1 MGNQPPEVFFDGPA
15 LELAIAINRNDSDA
29 IRRLSPKV
37 EINRV
42 HRQGMTLLFYA
53 LTAKKHAAVTEL
65 IKVGA
70 NPAQIDKE
78 LGSPLDLAVQ
88 AKESLSLESILDAG
102 VSPNA
107 INSWGTPLLFTA
119 ACLDSTENLQ
129 LLVARKADLDA
140 TDKNLNRTAVFE
152 AVSKRCYDQACYLI
166 EQGAK
171 VDVTTVNG
179 LTLAY
184 SVQWDL
190 EHHKAGSPGFEKLTK
205 LKRLIQERGI
215 NFPADPPPVVR
226 ALMKAKG
233 LKVVE

>member
-107 INSWGTPLLFTA
+107 INSWALHFFSPRRVWTL
-119 ACLDSTENLQ
+119 
-129 LLVARKADLDA
+129 RKTFNFWSHERLIWMQ
-140 TDKNLNRTAVFE
+140 RI
-152 AVSKRCYDQACYLI
+152 RILI
-166 EQGAK
+166 EQQFLRLFQKDA
-171 VDVTTVNG
+171 TI
-179 LTLAY
+179 
-184 SVQWDL
+184 
-190 EHHKAGSPGFEKLTK
+190 
-205 LKRLIQERGI
+205 KR
-215 NFPADPPPVVR
+215 AT
-226 ALMKAKG
+226 
-233 LKVVE
+233 

>member
-1 MGNQPPEVFFDGPA
+1 MQRIITSMIFFTATMGVIFWLVSCCASNNVSMKNRYYMGNQPPEVFFDGPA

-29 IRRLSPKV
+29 IRRLSPQV

-107 INSWGTPLLFTA
+107 INSWALHFFSPRRVWTL
-119 ACLDSTENLQ
+119 
-129 LLVARKADLDA
+129 RKTFNFWSHERLIWMQ
-140 TDKNLNRTAVFE
+140 RI
-152 AVSKRCYDQACYLI
+152 RILI
-166 EQGAK
+166 EQQFLRLFQKDA
-171 VDVTTVNG
+171 TI
-179 LTLAY
+179 
-184 SVQWDL
+184 
-190 EHHKAGSPGFEKLTK
+190 
-205 LKRLIQERGI
+205 KR
-215 NFPADPPPVVR
+215 AT
-226 ALMKAKG
+226 
-233 LKVVE
+233 